1 MVANKEVIGAII
13 GTSTSAVGTA
23 MQPSEVLQIISLVLT
38 IIGSCITI
46 AMALISW
53 WKKAK
58 ADGKITED
66 EIQEGIEIIQN
77 GVDDLKDKTKEDKE
91 EKK

>member
-1 MVANKEVIGAII
+1 MNKEVVGGIC
-13 GTSTSAVGTA
+13 GTALSAVGTGL
-23 MQPSEVLQIISLVLT
+23 QTSEVLQIISLVLT
-38 IIGSCITI
+38 IIGSLITI
-46 AMALISW
+46 TMAIINW

-91 EKK
+91 EDK